1 MHNAMGMLRLPI
13 PAQWVSNR
21 VWGVGALSCRLTDVL
36 DRSRLR
42 GGIVLLA
49 GGVEPMR
56 GDQLVPGEKRL
67 GRDCG
72 AANLS
77 SLPSV
82 FFGLRFEW
90 PNPPRLEWEWI

>member
-1 MHNAMGMLRLPI
+1 MHNEMGMLKLPI

-21 VWGVGALSCRLTDVL
+21 VWGVGASSCRLTDVL

-67 GRDCG
+67 GRACG

-77 SLPSV
+77 SLPNV
-82 FFGLRFEW
+82 FFGLRFKW
-90 PNPPRLEWEWI
+90 PNPPRLE